1 MKMDIDEVIRAIPE
15 RHLEAVVEEYTR
27 LRRAQVDL
35 DPAVAALALFFRLG
49 ANMQGMR
56 EADES
61 LGGAVKAEFPDEIE
75 AFRLAAA
82 FIWEQ
87 VK

>member
-15 RHLEAVVEEYTR
+15 RHLEAVTKEYTR
-27 LRRAQVDL
+27 LVQLQRNV

-75 AFRLAAA
+75 AFRLGAA